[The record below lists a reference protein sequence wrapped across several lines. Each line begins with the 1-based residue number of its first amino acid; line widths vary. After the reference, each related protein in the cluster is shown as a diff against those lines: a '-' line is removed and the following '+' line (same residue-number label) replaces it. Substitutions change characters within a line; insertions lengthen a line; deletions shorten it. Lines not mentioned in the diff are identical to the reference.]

1 MSKSGAMC
9 PSAAT
14 SETTDETT
22 GVGEPPHHLQ
32 RVDLALTCVASARN
46 TFRFNV

>member
-22 GVGEPPHHLQ
+22 GVGEPPAPPTRALFVSDWG
-32 RVDLALTCVASARN
+32 RVRSGYATAA
-46 TFRFNV
+46 